1 MIRPLRIRYAYVRAS
16 ILFRIIYKGEEEL
29 TGRQAEEAVH

>member
-1 MIRPLRIRYAYVRAS
+1 MSRLLRIRYAYFRAG

-29 TGRQAEEAVH
+29 TGSQAEEAVH